1 MYVSKALVD
10 GGSTDDGFAEG
21 FSMAI
26 RHDEGSGRHVI
37 HKGVNIML
45 IDCLV

>member
-21 FSMAI
+21 FSMVI
-26 RHDEGSGRHVI
+26 RHDEGTGRHVLYR
-37 HKGVNIML
+37 GLNITL
-45 IDCLV
+45 VDCLV